1 MKAKRAILSILISTS
16 IINFSKATNADT
28 LTLHLHQPGHWIR
41 TGFIGLSFEAPSL
54 TSNNFNLS
62 NKVYVNLLRNLGPG
76 WFRFGGNSVEYTY
89 WKRVPPGT
97 QGRILSTIQPDNLT
111 NVFRFA
117 RGIGW
122 KVILGVNL
130 GHYNPEMAADEAH
143 YAVIHGGSVL
153 KGIEIGNE
161 PDLFNRNGLR
171 PRSYNYAAYQKD
183 FVNYVHAIRKRTPGA
198 PIGGPAF
205 AYKLPWFKSFT
216 QNEAANTTLFTFHE
230 YPTGKPQHPT
240 PQVLLSRSVT
250 DRMYNVTSTLIA
262 DAAPTHI
269 SVRMGEM
276 NSAYDGGM
284 PGTSDVYASAL
295 WLADAL
301 YTFADQGIVGVNL
314 HGGFGVGGYTPIDD
328 NRGVFTPA
336 PEYYGALLFHI
347 GAIGHTV
354 PVTLNT
360 INNVGAHATI
370 TTSGTLRVVIIN
382 KDELHSETV
391 SIPLPSTY
399 RAGNA
404 IILDAPSL
412 SSKNGISLAGSSV
425 SKQGTWLPR
434 TSTSVQV
441 RDGVAKVT
449 VRPITA
455 MLITFH
461 IDIHK
466 SH

>member
-1 MKAKRAILSILISTS
+1 M
-16 IINFSKATNADT
+16 
-28 LTLHLHQPGHWIR
+28 
-41 TGFIGLSFEAPSL
+41 
-54 TSNNFNLS
+54 
-62 NKVYVNLLRNLGPG
+62 
-76 WFRFGGNSVEYTY
+76 EYTY
-89 WKRVPPGT
+89 WKSVPPGIT
-97 QGRILSTIQPDNLT
+97 GRETIIQPQNLT
-111 NVFRFA
+111 DVFHFA
-117 RGIGW
+117 RSIGW

-143 YAVIHGGSVL
+143 YAVAQGGSVL

-161 PDLFNRNGLR
+161 PDLYNENGLR
-171 PRSYNYAAYQKD
+171 PHSYNYEDYQKD
-183 FVNYVHAIRKRTPGA
+183 FEHYVQAIRKETPGA
-198 PIGGPAF
+198 PIAGPAF
-205 AYKLPWFKSFT
+205 AYRLPWFKSFT

-240 PQVLLSRSVT
+240 PQDLLSRQVT
-250 DRMYNVTSTLIA
+250 DRMYNVTSTLIK

-314 HGGFGVGGYTPIDD
+314 HGGFGVGGYNPIDD
-328 NRGVFTPA
+328 ARGVFTPA

-347 GAIGHTV
+347 GAEGCTV
-354 PVTLNT
+354 PVTFNT
-360 INNVGAHATI
+360 INNVVAHATI

-391 SIPLPSTY
+391 SIPLPSQYKTGS
-399 RAGNA
+399 AVTLTA
-404 IILDAPSL
+404 SSL
-412 SSKNGISLAGSSV
+412 SSKNDITLAGSSV

-434 TSTSVQV
+434 TATTVLV
-441 RDGVAKVT
+441 RDGRAEVT
-449 VRPITA
+449 VKPITA
-455 MLITFH
+455 MLITLH
-461 IDIHK
+461 IDGLK